1 MTINELIQK
10 LMEYG
15 DEKSRDMATVRI
27 VNSDGG
33 VVADQISAFDVKFGI
48 KSVDIPL
55 EVQIQQGED
64 DWDDALYDGDDGD
77 EYWEDDDED
86 DEEDDGDGDGENYGW
101 DDAPPK
107 P

>member
-1 MTINELIQK
+1 M
-10 LMEYG
+10 
-15 DEKSRDMATVRI
+15 
-27 VNSDGG
+27 
-33 VVADQISAFDVKFGI
+33 
-48 KSVDIPL
+48 
-55 EVQIQQGED
+55 
-64 DWDDALYDGDDGD
+64 YDGDDGD